1 MSEIYDKYLKGL
13 KDKYGVPDGRLV
25 TDNQAP
31 TLPSSLG
38 PLPKPCVHETNRI
51 AQLKQK
57 FQLPDG
63 LQVEGLARRKEIT
76 VEDYLNEKDREA
88 HKGMKLAVGSTKYLG
103 KPLRIWFEI
112 GR

>member
-1 MSEIYDKYLKGL
+1 MSTLYDKYMEGL
-13 KDKYGVPDGRLV
+13 RNKFGVPDGRLV

-38 PLPKPCVHETNRI
+38 PLTKPSVHETNRI
-51 AQLKQK
+51 DELKQK

-76 VEDYLNEKDREA
+76 VEDYVKEKDREA
-88 HKGMKLAVGSTKYLG
+88 FKGMKLAVGSTTYKG
-103 KPLRIWFEI
+103 KPLRIWFTI